1 MINNHFSAVAD
12 SVMPK
17 RVRSNEVRNRIVA
30 AARLHFFAHG
40 FRGVSMDDLAA
51 EVGMSKKTLYAHFE
65 GKNVLVEA
73 ILREKFDELDQ
84 ELDDIV
90 EQSSADLLRGL
101 HELLECVQRHVEEIQ
116 PPFVRDVQ
124 RESPEI
130 FEMVKKRR
138 GTAIGRCFTAVL
150 ESGRKAGII
159 RKDIAIKPT
168 IAILLGATDALINP
182 SKLAELG
189 LSPQEAYSALM
200 TVFLDG
206 VLTTKGKRAL

>member
-1 MINNHFSAVAD
+1 MINNHFVAAPN

-17 RVRSNEVRNRIVA
+17 RISSTGVRNRIVA
-30 AARLHFFAHG
+30 AARDQFFAHG

-65 GKNVLVEA
+65 TKAALVEA
-73 ILREKFDELDQ
+73 ILREKFDELDE

-90 EQSSADLLRGL
+90 ERSSTDLLTGL

-116 PPFVRDVQ
+116 PAFVRDVQ

-130 FEMVKKRR
+130 FDIVKKRR
-138 GTAIGRCFTAVL
+138 GNAIGRCFTGVL
-150 ESGRKAGII
+150 ENGRKAGII
-159 RKDIAIKPT
+159 RKDIALKPT

-182 SKLAELG
+182 AKLAELG
-189 LSPQEAYSALM
+189 LSPQEGYSALM
-200 TVFLDG
+200 TVFFDG
-206 VLTTKGKRAL
+206 VLTTKGRRAL